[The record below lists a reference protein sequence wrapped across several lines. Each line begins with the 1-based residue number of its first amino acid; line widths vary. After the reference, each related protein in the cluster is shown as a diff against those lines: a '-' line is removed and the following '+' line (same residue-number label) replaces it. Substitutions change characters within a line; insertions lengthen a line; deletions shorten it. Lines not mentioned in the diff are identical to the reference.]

1 MVFRGY
7 CIFQSTSEAFE
18 VGRILGSPSF
28 REFGLVFEHCPAPR
42 EYSTDCTL
50 ALYFESIGEDYTPT
64 EIHSLSTRL
73 DSQLKAKGCTFKLV
87 CLDKNENLAKCKD

>member
-28 REFGLVFEHCPAPR
+28 REFGLVFEYCPAPR

-50 ALYFESIGEDYTPT
+50 ALYFESIDESYMHE
-64 EIHSLSTRL
+64 EIESLSTRL
-73 DSQLKAKGCTFKLV
+73 DSGLRAKGCVCKVV
-87 CLDKNENLAKCKD
+87 CLSEK

>member
-18 VGRILGSPSF
+18 VGRILSSPSF
-28 REFGLVFEHCPAPR
+28 REFGLVFEYCPAPR

-50 ALYFESIGEDYTPT
+50 ALYFESTEEGYTR
-64 EIHSLSTRL
+64 EERESLRTRL
-73 DSQLKAKGCTFKLV
+73 DLGLKTKGCACKLV
-87 CLDKNENLAKCKD
+87 CL